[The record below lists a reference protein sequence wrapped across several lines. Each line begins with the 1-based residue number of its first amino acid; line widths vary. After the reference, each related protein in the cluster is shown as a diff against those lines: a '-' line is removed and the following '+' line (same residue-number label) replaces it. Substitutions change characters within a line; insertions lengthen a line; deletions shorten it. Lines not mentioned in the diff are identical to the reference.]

1 MEFLESPIQ
10 SVERS
15 LNLLFQCILFLMF
28 PQFQKYL
35 NPHVRNN
42 KLVSSVFTTLVL
54 QDQPQGYIL
63 SYFFKLVRVLALSR
77 MLVEFSLTCIFQHV
91 QENFSIYS
99 IHIPRKCIESMH
111 FHSCH
116 SPPLKTLGRI
126 FGKSVSPKNEG
137 VHIGSYDLLYQNSIG
152 KYEDDLEHQ
161 FIYILHD
168 L

>member
-1 MEFLESPIQ
+1 MEFLESPTQ

-35 NPHVRNN
+35 NPQVRNN

-91 QENFSIYS
+91 QENFSIF
-99 IHIPRKCIESMH
+99 IESMH

-137 VHIGSYDLLYQNSIG
+137 VYIGSYDLLYQNSIR